1 MHATEYT
8 VEQALTSA
16 DAQARARDYRGA
28 LRWLAAAKAV
38 DGELPPEYSAK
49 HRTWARAVE
58 AERYAARGAR
68 AAAAAAAS
76 YVRDARF
83 TRSP

>member
-1 MHATEYT
+1 MDTTGCT

-16 DAQARARDYRGA
+16 DAHARARDYRGA

-38 DGELPPEYSAK
+38 DGELSPEYSAK
-49 HRTWARAVE
+49 HGTWARAVD

-76 YVRDARF
+76 YLRAARV